1 MQIINRLV
9 PAAVLGLIVA
19 TALPAIAQ
27 DKIVLGDVGSGSSTH
42 WPLYIAIEKGWVAEA
57 KLSLETIS
65 IPSSAA
71 VMQQLAAGAINI
83 GTTGLADA
91 LRGADKGAPARVL
104 RIEIG
109 PSPYEVVSA
118 AGVKTW
124 ADLRGKTVM
133 IGGVKDITR
142 IYFEDM
148 AKANGL
154 KPGEYDYIY
163 AGATAARFAA
173 LASGSIAATILAP
186 PFNFKALGA
195 GFNSLGTSATY
206 TKNVPFTGYTVNLN
220 WAQKNKSAIR
230 KMLDLYAR
238 GIDWFYDPKNKDEA
252 VAILVKNIKTDPK
265 DTADTYDFFVKLK
278 VFERDG
284 DVKKSGIE
292 HLIKILKEQ
301 GEIEGSTDISRFYDA
316 ALTK

>member
-1 MQIINRLV
+1 MPIFNRLAL
-9 PAAVLGLIVA
+9 AAMLSAIVA
-19 TALPAIAQ
+19 TAVPALAQ
-27 DKIVLGDVGSGSSTH
+27 DKIVIGDVGSGSSTH
-42 WPLYIAIEKGWVAEA
+42 WPLYIAIEKGWAAEA
-57 KLSLETIS
+57 KVSFETIS

-71 VMQQLAAGAINI
+71 VMQQLAAGAVNV

-109 PSPYEVVSA
+109 PSPYEVLSA
-118 AGVKTW
+118 PTVKTW

-195 GFNSLGTSATY
+195 GYNSLGTSATY
-206 TKNVPFTGYTVNLN
+206 TKDVPFTGYTVNVN

-230 KMLDLYAR
+230 KMMDLYAR
-238 GIDWFYDPKNKDEA
+238 GIDWFYDSKNKDEA
-252 VAILVKNIKTDPK
+252 VAILVKSIKTDPK

-278 VFERDG
+278 VFDRDG
-284 DVKKSGIE
+284 DVEKSGIE
-292 HLIKILKEQ
+292 HLIKILKDQ

-316 ALTK
+316 SLTK

>member
-1 MQIINRLV
+1 VPIFNRLV
-9 PAAVLGLIVA
+9 PAAVLSLIVA
-19 TALPAIAQ
+19 TALPAAAQ
-27 DKIVLGDVGSGSSTH
+27 EKIVIGDVGSGSSTH
-42 WPLYIAIEKGWVAEA
+42 WPLYIAMEKGWATEA
-57 KLSLETIS
+57 KLSLEFIS

-71 VMQQLAAGAINI
+71 VMQQLAAGAVDI
-83 GTTGLADA
+83 GSTGLADA
-91 LRGADKGAPARVL
+91 IRGADKGAPARVL
-104 RIEIG
+104 RIEVG
-109 PSPYEVVSA
+109 PSPYEVLA
-118 AGVKTW
+118 APTVKTW

-186 PFNFKALGA
+186 PFNFKASSAGYTSLGA
-195 GFNSLGTSATY
+195 SATY
-206 TKNVPFTGYTVNLN
+206 TKDVPFTGYTVNLN

-238 GIDWFYDPKNKDEA
+238 GIDYLYDPKNKDDS
-252 VAILVKNIKTDPK
+252 VAILVKKLKADPK

-278 VFERDG
+278 VFDRDG
-284 DVKKSGIE
+284 DVEKSGIE

-301 GEIEGSTDISRFYDA
+301 GEIEGSTDVSRFYDA
-316 ALTK
+316 SLTK